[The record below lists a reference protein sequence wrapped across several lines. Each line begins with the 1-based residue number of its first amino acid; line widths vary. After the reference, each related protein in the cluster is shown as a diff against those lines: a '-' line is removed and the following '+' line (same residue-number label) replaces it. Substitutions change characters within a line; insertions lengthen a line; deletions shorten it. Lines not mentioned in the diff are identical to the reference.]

1 MGTKTITVNRK
12 AYHDYHI
19 EETVEAGLVLT
30 GTEIKSIRMGRVNLR
45 DAYARPDKGEM
56 WLYNAHIAH
65 FPGGNRFNHEPT
77 RTRKLLMN
85 RREIDNLGAEVLRK
99 GLTLVPLKLYLKN
112 GMAKLELGVARGKK
126 SFDKREAIHQ
136 RDAQRQ
142 IQRALRQDAK
152 GGGKKRR

>member
-1 MGTKTITVNRK
+1 MGIKTIAVNRK

-19 EETVEAGLVLT
+19 EETVEAGMVLT
-30 GTEIKSIRMGRVNLR
+30 GTEIKSIRMGRVNLH

-56 WLYNAHIAH
+56 WLYNSHIAH

-77 RTRKLLMN
+77 RTRKILLN
-85 RREIDNLGAEVLRK
+85 RREIDNLGAEVTRK

-112 GMAKLELGVARGKK
+112 GMAKLELGVARGKRAY
-126 SFDKREAIHQ
+126 DKRESIAQ

-142 IQRALRQDAK
+142 MQRAIRQDVK
-152 GGGKKRR
+152 GGSKKRR